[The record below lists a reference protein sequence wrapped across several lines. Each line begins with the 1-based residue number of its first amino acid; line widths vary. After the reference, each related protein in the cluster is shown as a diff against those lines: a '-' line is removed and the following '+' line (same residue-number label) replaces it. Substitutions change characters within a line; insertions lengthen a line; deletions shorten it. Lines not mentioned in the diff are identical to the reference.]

1 MGRFK
6 YSLLRGFTITL
17 LALFCFQVEAQ
28 RGAQALRTLEWAQF
42 GTGQGQGY
50 FIYTPEPNGKPEYY
64 DFRQALEAEGVN
76 FGSSTGS
83 GGGVSIA
90 SFEYDPLTNDVVL
103 YMSDGSNFTVNLGD
117 LQDAI
122 PNIHY
127 TQAET
132 HSIEVQGEQINSGN
146 GVIIEYYIDSLP
158 LFTSGAGSGSG
169 TDDQNLSDFILDDQ
183 GTLSITIEDG
193 NTVTADLS
201 SLDVEVEP
209 QTLGIIGSVIS
220 ISDGNS
226 ITLPTDQFEAN
237 TDEQQLSFDDATDE
251 LALEAGGTVNLSKYN
266 NSNGEC
272 AEITINTITAVSP
285 IDLPQDQAGRSIY
298 INGIRASEQ
307 TTLNRIQHV
316 SINPTTN
323 EVTFYEILD
332 NDTVAFCRN

>member
-76 FGSSTGS
+76 FGSSTDS
-83 GGGVSIA
+83 GGDVSIA
-90 SFEYDPLTNDVVL
+90 SFDFDPLTNDVVL

-158 LFTSGAGSGSG
+158 LLGGANGGG
-169 TDDQNLSDFILDDQ
+169 ADDQNLSNFSLNDS
-183 GTLSITIEDG
+183 GMLSISIEDG

-201 SLDVEVEP
+201 SLDVQVDP
-209 QTLGIIGSVIS
+209 QTLSMIGSVIS

-237 TDEQQLSFDDATDE
+237 TDEQQLSFDAARDE
-251 LALEAGGTVNLSKYN
+251 LTLEAGGTVNLSKYN

-323 EVTFYEILD
+323 EVTFYESL
-332 NDTVAFCRN
+332 NDDVVAFCRN